1 MQPHDGTAEINE
13 ARNGLIVDRMT
24 LNTEPGG
31 EGKQVGGRGIV
42 LDYRVRA
49 DNGFLTAG
57 YTRSKFPPWGVDGGR
72 DGSPNYIEF
81 IPKEGE
87 RRRLAHVSELVIGK
101 DDVIRVFMGSGGGYG
116 DPRERDPELV
126 RADVRNG
133 LLSPERV
140 RDVYGVEA

>member
-1 MQPHDGTAEINE
+1 
-13 ARNGLIVDRMT
+13 MT

-31 EGKQVGGRGIV
+31 EGKHAGGRGIV
-42 LDYRVRA
+42 LDYRVRS
-49 DNGFLTAG
+49 DTGFLTAG

-87 RRRLAHVSELVIGK
+87 RQRFAEVSGLATRK
-101 DDVIRVFMGSGGGYG
+101 DDLIRVCTGSGGGCG

-133 LLSPERV
+133 LLSPQRARE
-140 RDVYGVEA
+140 VYGVEP